1 MVFFPAVGG
10 VRCGFQL
17 STYLSVRLKLKP
29 VCPPPADRSKKISHS
44 DRDIYYN
51 KMLKNKYLKLAV
63 VAGLVILA
71 DQITKA
77 LIFKYLP
84 YHQSIT
90 IIAGFFDL
98 THIHNPGGA
107 FGLMANM
114 SETVRTVVF
123 LFASS
128 IAVGLIF
135 YFYKKT
141 PPSYAFL
148 TIGFALIF
156 GGAIGNLIDRV
167 RLGIVIDF
175 LDVYIGTYH
184 WPAFNIADSAITVGI
199 GIFGFHL
206 LFKKMPE

>member
-1 MVFFPAVGG
+1 MGI
-10 VRCGFQL
+10 L
-17 STYLSVRLKLKP
+17 T
-29 VCPPPADRSKKISHS
+29 
-44 DRDIYYN
+44 
-51 KMLKNKYLKLAV
+51 NKYLRLV
-63 VAGLVILA
+63 VFTGLVVLA

-77 LIFKYLP
+77 LIFAYLP

-90 IIAGFFDL
+90 VVPGFFDI

-114 SETVRTVVF
+114 SETLRTIVF
-123 LFASS
+123 LLASS
-128 IAVGLIF
+128 LAVGLIF
-135 YFYKKT
+135 YFYIKT
-141 PPSYAFL
+141 PPSYVFL
-148 TIGFALIF
+148 AVGFALIF

-175 LDVYIGTYH
+175 IDVYIGDYH

-199 GIFGFHL
+199 IIFGYHM